1 MICIFY
7 LLKYNILEYT
17 YFILSYSYFVNFKLI
32 DIVDTQP
39 IKCVVKYTN

>member
-17 YFILSYSYFVNFKLI
+17 YLIVSYSYFVNFKSI
-32 DIVDTQP
+32 DVVDTQP